1 MYCIIISL
9 ASLGLVGAASAAAYP
24 IGWALGD
31 LYEKRKTAKAAAAA
45 APATAGTQTLKVS
58 VAA

>member
-9 ASLGLVGAASAAAYP
+9 ASLGLVGAASGAAYP

-31 LYEKRKTAKAAAAA
+31 LYEKRKATKAAAAA
-45 APATAGTQTLKVS
+45 APATAGAQTLEVS

>member
-9 ASLGLVGAASAAAYP
+9 ASLGLVGASMAAAYP

-31 LYEKRKTAKAAAAA
+31 LYEKRKAAKAAAAT
-45 APATAGTQTLKVS
+45 APTTAGAHTLKVPI
-58 VAA
+58 AA